1 MGNIFHTVLY
11 EPLLN
16 ALLFLVKIIPG
27 HDLGIAIIIFTII
40 IRLILYIPSLSSIK
54 QQRQMQE
61 IQPKLDAL
69 KAKYKDNREELG
81 RQTMQFY
88 KENKV
93 NPFSSCLPLLIQ
105 LPILY
110 ALFRVFLTGITTDA
124 ATGLLASTEINN
136 LYGPLRDYFTAH
148 SLNTMFLGFVDLTQK
163 NNWVLAILAGAAQF
177 YQSKMLIAKKPPK
190 NMPGAKDES
199 MAAATS
205 RTMTYF
211 FPIMIVFFSLRFP
224 AGLALYWFVTT
235 LFAVVQQYIYLKKR
249 PVKLEGHDIK
259 P

>member
-1 MGNIFHTVLY
+1 MGNFFHLVLY
-11 EPLLN
+11 EPLIN

-54 QQRQMQE
+54 SQRQMQE
-61 IQPKLDAL
+61 IQPKMDAL
-69 KAKYKDNREELG
+69 KAKYKDNREEYS
-81 RQTMQFY
+81 RQLMKFY

-110 ALFRVFLTGITTDA
+110 ILFQVFLNIKTDPS
-124 ATGLLASTEINN
+124 TGLLVSTEIHN
-136 LYGPLRDYFTAH
+136 LYGTMQNWFADHQIR
-148 SLNTMFLGFVDLTQK
+148 TMFLGLVDLNAK
-163 NNWVLAILAGAAQF
+163 GNWILAILAGAAQ
-177 YQSKMLIAKKPPK
+177 YLQSKMLMTKKPPK
-190 NMPGAKDES
+190 NIPGAKDES
-199 MAAATS
+199 MAATTT

-211 FPIMIVFFSLRFP
+211 LPIMVIFFSLRFP

-235 LFAVVQQYIYLKKR
+235 LFAIAQQYFYLKR
-249 PVKLEGHDIK
+249 HPVKPETHDLK